1 MVGRH
6 EYEVDMPAGELR
18 FVKDKSKTLELF
30 KMETEGDKLSF
41 WYNHETQRISEEPS
55 PRDQQNIQR
64 VSFPFMALDPSFHNR
79 IEAETKEAEE
89 LINSGKSIHLNPG
102 GIHAP
107 VENDS
112 NGPKLLPMINLYG
125 TDFFI
130 DLRLKEL
137 RQTDNPTNVI
147 AYKHL
152 IPHEFHFMLWY
163 NTSTKNA
170 FTGTLEQAKQ
180 RSDVKALVLPPLD
193 LMIRDGVKRHEEK
206 LALHSRKVESRT
218 DMESSKR
225 KRKRGRGL

>member
-41 WYNHETQRISEEPS
+41 WYNHETQHISEEPS
-55 PRDQQNIQR
+55 PKDQQNIQR
-64 VSFPFMALDPSFHNR
+64 VSFPFMALDPSFHTR

-107 VENDS
+107 VESDS

-125 TDFFI
+125 TDFFL

-137 RQTDNPTNVI
+137 RQTDNPTNAI

-152 IPHEFHFMLWY
+152 SPHEFHFMLWY